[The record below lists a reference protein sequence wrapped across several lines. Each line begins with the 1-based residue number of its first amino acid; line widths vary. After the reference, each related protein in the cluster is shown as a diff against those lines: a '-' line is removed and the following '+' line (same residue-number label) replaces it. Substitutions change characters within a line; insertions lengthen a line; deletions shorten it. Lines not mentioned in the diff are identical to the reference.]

1 MKKKNEKNRKHTE
14 QSPAIVALMEIY
26 RDPASDNLALQSRK
40 LMQQA
45 LLPVIA
51 KIHRQGW
58 IL

>member
-1 MKKKNEKNRKHTE
+1 MKKKKRTE
-14 QSPAIVALMEIY
+14 LSPAIVALMEIY

-51 KIHRQGW
+51 KIYMRGW
-58 IL
+58 ML